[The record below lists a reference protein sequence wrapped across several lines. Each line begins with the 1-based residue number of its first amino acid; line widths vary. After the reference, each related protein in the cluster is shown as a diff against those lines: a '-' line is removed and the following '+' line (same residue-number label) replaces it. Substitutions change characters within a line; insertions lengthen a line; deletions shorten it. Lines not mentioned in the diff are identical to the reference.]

1 MTDLKIFGTINYK
14 IVMELLK
21 LVGVF
26 YWLDLDSETIN
37 IEVTKEA
44 KLYLKQLRR
53 SLKGVMVTKLIL
65 KRDTKD

>member
-53 SLKGVMVTKLIL
+53 SSKGVMVTKLIL